1 MKPSKYPGWV
11 HLLFLLNTLEHFLTS
26 LKVAFIPLVPQL
38 FYPQKTYTEGLIIL
52 LSIYPI
58 GFLAKPL
65 GGLFFQFLEKRVQLF
80 TVLKVSFIGTGL
92 FSVLLGLTPLFVPES
107 ITFMLVV
114 SRFFK
119 SFFSATEVIG
129 VSLVLKQNLEDDL
142 RLKAT
147 NFIGASS
154 MLGIW
159 SSFVF
164 TSLVQFLNLGK
175 LGFSAAHL
183 SGFFLLLIP
192 FFLTPLPSKK
202 GDKLTISPKLDLFQF
217 SFIALLAGFSAF
229 CYACAFILIPATCI
243 KDSSPFVS
251 GIMITL
257 DLLLIWYFG
266 KKAIKWGTKK
276 PLFLALSLGVLSPS
290 IFFQVELFGA
300 MTFFILI
307 GTLFSAPLYSYLHE
321 KIPDQ
326 NTISYL
332 SWGYLVGS
340 QLFGTFTPIAYLKMQ
355 KWIENPILIFW
366 ITAFFS
372 LLLILLMLKV
382 EHQEKRSTLR
392 SS

>member
-1 MKPSKYPGWV
+1 MKASKYPSWV
-11 HLLFLLNTLEHFLTS
+11 YLLFLLNTLEHFLTS

-38 FYPQKTYTEGLIIL
+38 FYPQKTYIEGLIIL

-80 TVLKVSFIGTGL
+80 TLLKVSFIGTGL
-92 FSVLLGLTPLFVPES
+92 FSILLGLTPLFFSES

-129 VSLVLKQNLEDDL
+129 VSLLLRQNLEDDL

-175 LGFSAAHL
+175 LGFSIAHL
-183 SGFFLLLIP
+183 VGLLLLLIP
-192 FFLTPLPSKK
+192 FLLTPIPSKK
-202 GDKLTISPKLDLFQF
+202 GEGNTVPPKFDPFQF
-217 SFIALLAGFSAF
+217 SFIALLAGYSAF
-229 CYACAFILIPATCI
+229 CYSCAFIVIPASCMNQ
-243 KDSSPFVS
+243 SSPLFS

-257 DLLLIWYFG
+257 DLFLIWYFG
-266 KKAIKWGTKK
+266 KKAMEWGTKK
-276 PLFLALSLGVLSPS
+276 PLLLALSLGVIAPS
-290 IFFQVELFGA
+290 IFFQVELFGG

-321 KIPDQ
+321 KAPNQ
-326 NTISYL
+326 KTISYL

-340 QLFGTFTPIAYLKMQ
+340 QFFGTFTPIVYLKMQ
-355 KWIENPILIFW
+355 KWVENPILIFW

-382 EHQEKRSTLR
+382 EHQEKRATLK

>member
-1 MKPSKYPGWV
+1 MKPSKYPNWV
-11 HLLFLLNTLEHFLTS
+11 YSLFLLNTLEHFLTS

-38 FYPQKTYTEGLIIL
+38 FFPQKTYLEGLIIL

-65 GGLFFQFLEKRVQLF
+65 GGLFFQFLEKRFKLF
-80 TVLKVSFIGTGL
+80 TLLKISFIGTGL
-92 FSVLLGLTPLFVPES
+92 FSVLLGLTPLFFPQS
-107 ITFMLVV
+107 ITFMLIVA
-114 SRFFK
+114 RFFK
-119 SFFSATEVIG
+119 SFFSSTEVIG
-129 VSLVLKQNLEDDL
+129 ISLLLKKNLEDDL
-142 RLKAT
+142 RHKAT

-164 TSLVQFLNLGK
+164 TSVVQLFNLGK
-175 LGFSAAHL
+175 LGFSFAHL
-183 SGFFLLLIP
+183 MGFFLLLIP
-192 FFLTPLPSKK
+192 FFMTPIPSKN
-202 GDKLTISPKLDLFQF
+202 GDEYTTSPKPNLFQF

-229 CYACAFILIPATCI
+229 CYSCAFILIPATCI
-243 KDSSPFVS
+243 NQSSPLVS

-266 KKAIKWGTKK
+266 KKSIDWGTKK
-276 PLFLALSLGVLSPS
+276 PLFFALGLGVVSPS
-290 IFFQVELFGA
+290 IFIQMELFGA

-321 KIPDQ
+321 KIPEQ
-326 NTISYL
+326 KTISYL

-340 QLFGTFTPIAYLKMQ
+340 QLFGTLTPIAYLKMQ
-355 KWIENPILIFW
+355 KWVENPILIFW

-382 EHQEKRSTLR
+382 EHQEKRAILK